1 MEAGLASCSETAVCG
16 MNFSSVYMRKFYP
29 MLDLQG
35 IFCYFDIFYCLDS
48 ILKIACGGIFYPG
61 KRVARS

>member
-1 MEAGLASCSETAVCG
+1 MRDEFLT
-16 MNFSSVYMRKFYP
+16 SVYMRKFYP
-29 MLDLQG
+29 MHDLQG